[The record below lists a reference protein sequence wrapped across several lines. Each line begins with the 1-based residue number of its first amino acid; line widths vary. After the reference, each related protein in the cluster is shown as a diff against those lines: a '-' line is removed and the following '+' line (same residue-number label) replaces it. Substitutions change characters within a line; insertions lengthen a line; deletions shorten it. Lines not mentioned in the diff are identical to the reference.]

1 MKLSQS
7 VSALW
12 AKIAKNHRH
21 IKRFCTE
28 SESGTKGSLP
38 YIFLHFHIL
47 ALRGIQ
53 HKVGKYEIER
63 KL

>member
-1 MKLSQS
+1 MVLQS
-7 VSALW
+7 VYTLW

-38 YIFLHFHIL
+38 YIFLQFHIL
-47 ALRGIQ
+47 A
-53 HKVGKYEIER
+53 
-63 KL
+63 